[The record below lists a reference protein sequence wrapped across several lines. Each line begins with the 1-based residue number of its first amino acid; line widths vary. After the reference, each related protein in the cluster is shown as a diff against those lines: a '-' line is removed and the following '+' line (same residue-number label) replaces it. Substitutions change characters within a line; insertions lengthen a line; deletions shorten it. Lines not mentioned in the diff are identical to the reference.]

1 MLPLSCASP
10 KNKICKKN
18 LQQPR
23 PQSFWGL
30 VFFGVFF
37 AVSHITVRM
46 DSLRMILWMASTMR
60 KSPLS
65 FLVMLTAYPGQIWR
79 LCPEGK
85 RPKFNQSGQGAPRTQ
100 GFISTPHNS

>member
-10 KNKICKKN
+10 KNKICKKIC
-18 LQQPR
+18 
-23 PQSFWGL
+23 SSL
-30 VFFGVFF
+30 VPKAFGVWFFVFFF

-85 RPKFNQSGQGAPRTQ
+85 RPEFNQSGQGAPRTQ